1 MKITARGATDAAN
14 IVLFWP
20 ENLPDEGDAMLA
32 SDPIALVESLRD
44 QGKLIWF
51 LCDGD
56 GEYTV
61 AIFVR
66 SLVPEDLMVHCRDE
80 ERIPVLAVRGVGYF
94 GGMEYMFKQYPK
106 LLTKYPAMCE
116 QVLTPEGT
124 YAARVYRT
132 EVPESL
138 YESWLA
144 AQAGVGAKRLWDIHG
159 VIAAGAV
166 ASVLQCFSLF
176 SLCRGPYGFVFWQS
190 PRHLW
195 SARWQYLTLTG
206 TNSWP
211 GPGSLWRSRTR
222 HTLFTWSEAK
232 RAAAAGRPRE

>member
-166 ASVLQCFSLF
+166 ASVFAMFLAFF
-176 SLCRGPYGFVFWQS
+176 FVPWTVWFCILAIASALVVCAVAISHTNWYKLVARARVALEKS
-190 PRHLW
+190 YPSYVVHL
-195 SARWQYLTLTG
+195 
-206 TNSWP
+206 
-211 GPGSLWRSRTR
+211 
-222 HTLFTWSEAK
+222 E
-232 RAAAAGRPRE
+232 